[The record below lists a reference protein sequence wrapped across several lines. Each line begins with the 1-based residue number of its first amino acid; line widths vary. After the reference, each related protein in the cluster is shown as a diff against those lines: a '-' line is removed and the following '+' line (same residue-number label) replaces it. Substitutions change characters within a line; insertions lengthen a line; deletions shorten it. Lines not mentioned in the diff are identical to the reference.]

1 MSSEPG
7 EDEEPTEGTFEG
19 HLAAVNAIQ
28 IFGNLLY
35 TCSADK
41 TVCVYNLVVSRVV
54 GVVLHFLQSQGCL
67 L

>member
-1 MSSEPG
+1 VRLCSTEVSSEPG
-7 EDEEPTEGTFEG
+7 EDEEPTEGSFEG

-41 TVCVYNLVVSRVV
+41 TVCAYNLVVSKVV
-54 GVVLHFLQSQGCL
+54 TMV
-67 L
+67 